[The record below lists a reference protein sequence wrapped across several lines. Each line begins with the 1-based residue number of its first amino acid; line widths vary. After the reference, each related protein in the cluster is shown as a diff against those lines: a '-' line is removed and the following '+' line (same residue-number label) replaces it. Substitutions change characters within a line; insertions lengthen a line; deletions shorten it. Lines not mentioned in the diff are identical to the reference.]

1 MREIPPPS
9 WPILHTMGSSSRPV
23 GCDAAFQWGL
33 DVLERWLGEEW
44 PAACY
49 RAGGLPPEL
58 GASAG
63 TVHGLAMLID
73 LAGAVELLGRGKG
86 MGKIRRALRSSPN
99 WETIASAR
107 CALRL
112 AVAGLRAGFRP
123 EPEYGHPPMDLMLA
137 GPSGGLGI
145 EIKTLRRTD
154 MTIEIDRW
162 LGDLTLRLL
171 TAMSNRDVLIT
182 GDAREVLDEQET
194 AALADRIIAAT
205 GLVRA
210 GLEAP
215 TIWAG
220 RNRFDVRRPEP
231 NEEPGSRIALPAG
244 DLWRRTKSRIASA
257 AKQVVKS
264 RATWLVIESLD
275 NLWELTPWSRE
286 SAAVRASSLAEVT
299 RDLLVSEPHVE
310 GVAFTDGA
318 AMTDPGS
325 PDDDLMTDPGVMFV
339 RRRLDRVRSRQT
351 IVIAR
356 SHRGTAS
363 LTAWRLL
370 LDAEPGF
377 AEWAL
382 PRFGLTGPPE
392 LAIRST

>member
-1 MREIPPPS
+1 MSEIPPPS
-9 WPILHTMGSSSRPV
+9 WAILHSMGSSSRSKESDV
-23 GCDAAFQWGL
+23 AFHWGL
-33 DVLERWLGEEW
+33 DVLERWLGEGW

-58 GASAG
+58 GASAWS
-63 TVHGLAMLID
+63 VHGLAMLID
-73 LAGAVELLGRGKG
+73 LAGAVALLGRGKG

-112 AVAGLRAGFRP
+112 AMAGARADFRP
-123 EPEYGHPPMDLMLA
+123 EPEYGQPPMDLLLSR
-137 GPSGGLGI
+137 PSGGLGI

-162 LGDLTLRLL
+162 LGGLTLRLL
-171 TAMSNRDVLIT
+171 IAMSSRDVLVI
-182 GDAREVLDEQET
+182 GDAREVLDEHET
-194 AALADRIIAAT
+194 AGLANRIIAAI
-205 GLVRA
+205 GLIRA

-220 RNRFDVRRPEP
+220 RNRFDVRRPGP
-231 NEEPGSRIALPAG
+231 NEEPGSRIALPAD
-244 DLWRRTKSRIASA
+244 DLWRRTKSRIGSA
-257 AKQVVKS
+257 AKQVIKS
-264 RATWLVIESLD
+264 GATWLVVESLD

-286 SAAVRASSLAEVT
+286 SAPVRATSLAQVT
-299 RDLLVSEPHVE
+299 RDLLVSEPHLE
-310 GVAFTDGA
+310 GIAFTDGA

-325 PDDDLMTDPGVMFV
+325 PDEDLMTDPGVMFV
-339 RRRLDRVRSRQT
+339 RRRLDRVRTRQT

-356 SHRGTAS
+356 NDRGIAG
-363 LTAWRLL
+363 LTGWRLL
-370 LDAEPGF
+370 LSAEPRF

-382 PRFGLTGPPE
+382 PRFGMTAPPE
-392 LAIRST
+392 LAIRSS

>member
-1 MREIPPPS
+1 MES
-9 WPILHTMGSSSRPV
+9 
-23 GCDAAFQWGL
+23 DAAFHWGL

-73 LAGAVELLGRGKG
+73 LAGAFELLGRGKG

-107 CALRL
+107 CTLRL

-123 EPEYGHPPMDLMLA
+123 EPEHGQPPMDLMLA
-137 GPSGGLGI
+137 VPSGDLGI

-171 TAMSNRDVLIT
+171 TAMSNRDVLII
-182 GDAREVLDEQET
+182 GDAREVLDERET
-194 AALADRIIAAT
+194 AALAEGIIAAT

-220 RNRFDVRRPEP
+220 KNRFDVRRPEP
-231 NEEPGSRIALPAG
+231 NEQPGSRIALPAD

-264 RATWLVIESLD
+264 RATWLMIESLD

-286 SAAVRASSLAEVT
+286 SAAARASSLAEVT
-299 RDLLVSEPHVE
+299 RDLLSSEPHLE
-310 GVAFTDGA
+310 GLAFTDGA

-325 PDDDLMTDPGVMFV
+325 PDEDLMTDPSVMFV

-351 IVIAR
+351 IVIAQ
-356 SHRGTAS
+356 SDSATAS
-363 LTAWRLL
+363 LTAWRSL

-382 PRFGLTGPPE
+382 PRFGLTAPPE
-392 LAIRST
+392 LAIRGT